1 MPVLWAEDAV
11 GLGGCGSALLWGI
24 FLPAL
29 SDKLWLCPC
38 LSGGCTEACWNLLRV
53 LIAPQGQFH

>member
-29 SDKLWLCPC
+29 SDKLWL
-38 LSGGCTEACWNLLRV
+38 GCV
-53 LIAPQGQFH
+53 LA